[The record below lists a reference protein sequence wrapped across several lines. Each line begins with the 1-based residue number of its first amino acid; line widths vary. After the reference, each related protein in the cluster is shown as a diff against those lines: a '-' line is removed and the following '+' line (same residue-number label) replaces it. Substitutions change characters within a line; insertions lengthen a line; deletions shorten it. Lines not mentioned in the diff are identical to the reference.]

1 MLTHKQR
8 AAKRKARIKQEQE
21 KNNAIAAGWRMV
33 LAAINDSMVI
43 AVAAL
48 HDEFGFGEERTKRF
62 LDRFRLIFEN
72 CIQEGDMLDV
82 ESIKKV
88 LKEEGIKCVEYHK
101 YDFMR
106 VEKGGK
112 SETE

>member
-8 AAKRKARIKQEQE
+8 AGKRKTRIKQEQE

-33 LAAINDSMVI
+33 LGAINDSMII
-43 AVAAL
+43 AAAAL

-62 LDRFRLIFEN
+62 LDRFSELFES

-82 ESIKKV
+82 GSIETV
-88 LKEEGIKCVEYHK
+88 LKEEGIKCIEYHK

-106 VEKGGK
+106 VEKEK
-112 SETE
+112 K